1 MTLKPK
7 SVSRNSNKIN
17 SILAKAIIFSA
28 PSGSGKTTIVKFLL
42 DKIPSLGF
50 SVSACTR
57 DKRESI
63 EKSRKDYYF
72 LTTEEFKK
80 KIENGDF
87 IEWEEVYSGIFYGT
101 LNSEIERLWEEG
113 KQVIFDVDV
122 NGGVNLKEHF
132 GNKALAVF
140 VKPPSLEILEQRLS
154 ARKTETEDSM
164 SQRILKAKSEMKFES
179 KFDVTLVNDDLKG
192 FLLQAEKLVIDFL
205 NN

>member
-7 SVSRNSNKIN
+7 LVSLNSNKTN
-17 SILAKAIIFSA
+17 SISTKAIIFSA
-28 PSGSGKTTIVKFLL
+28 PSGSGKTTIVKYLL

-50 SVSACTR
+50 SISACTR
-57 DKRESI
+57 DKRESV

-80 KIENGDF
+80 KIKEEEF
-87 IEWEEVYSGIFYGT
+87 LEWEEVYPGKFYGT
-101 LNSEIERLWEEG
+101 LKSEIERLWNEG

-122 NGGVNLKEHF
+122 KGGVNLKKHF

-140 VKPPSLEILEQRLS
+140 VKPPSLETLEQRLV
-154 ARKTETEDSM
+154 ARKTDTEDSLFK
-164 SQRILKAKSEMKFES
+164 RISKAKSEMKFED
-179 KFDVTLVNDDLKG
+179 KFDATLLNKDLG
-192 FLLQAEKLVIDFL
+192 DSLLHAKKLVIDFL